1 MHIALCKKKMPNFV
15 SSTLVTYILFKAFP
29 SFTRGGGL
37 KAKWVQ
43 LVLQTGGLQ
52 SQDQLSQV
60 REGGAGALRMPPGG
74 ETLGAN
80 QPAEPLV

>member
-1 MHIALCKKKMPNFV
+1 M
-15 SSTLVTYILFKAFP
+15 TYIYSRHFLL
-29 SFTRGGGL
+29 FTRGGKL
-37 KAKWVQ
+37 KAKGVQ
-43 LVLQTGGLQ
+43 LVLQTGGLK
-52 SQDQLSQV
+52 SQDQFIQV

>member
-1 MHIALCKKKMPNFV
+1 M
-15 SSTLVTYILFKAFP
+15 TYIYSRHFLL
-29 SFTRGGGL
+29 FTRGEL
-37 KAKWVQ
+37 KAKGVQ